1 MVADSPAYDAT
12 AAARGEADLKALY
25 AAALA

>member
-1 MVADSPAYDAT
+1 MVSDSPAYEPT

-25 AAALA
+25 ANALG